1 MQSSR
6 SRGFQDAPQN
16 LGHAGEVH
24 AHAEGPV
31 ATELVEAVSP
41 QVDRHQ
47 RHVGVVHGLQLDAG
61 VATVPGGLVQE
72 ILQRLQ
78 HLLKEISLDKPG
90 LKHFDSYWVSS
101 LL

>member
-1 MQSSR
+1 MKVTVSAWSWAFPVMMSSFAAHLDKKVER
-6 SRGFQDAPQN
+6 WIFFFLAQVPQN

-47 RHVGVVHGLQLDAG
+47 RHVGVVHGL
-61 VATVPGGLVQE
+61 
-72 ILQRLQ
+72 
-78 HLLKEISLDKPG
+78 
-90 LKHFDSYWVSS
+90 
-101 LL
+101 